1 MAIPFPLPAGRN
13 PVSDPS
19 CDRLAALSLLN
30 VGETVLLSDTVRM
43 SMKAVLLG
51 VGQAGGKL
59 TTALAGFDADAGYGA
74 VLDALAV
81 NTAAADLDP
90 LPLETVLVG
99 QSRVNGHGVGGD
111 NELGAEVMDEDAV
124 EVLDALAPKITAEAE
139 AVFVVAGLGGGTGS
153 GGAPV
158 LVREL
163 NRVYDVPVYA
173 IGILPGRDEGT
184 MYQVNAGRSLKTLVR
199 EADATIL
206 LDNDAW
212 RSAGES
218 VEGGY
223 EAINA
228 SMAKRIGLLLAAGEA
243 VEGVGESVVDTSE
256 VINTLRAGGM
266 AAVGFA
272 SAPAAEDPQEN
283 VTTVTS
289 AVRSATM
296 TGLSLPSATDADAAL
311 VAVAGDP
318 DRVSRKGAEKARTW
332 LQEETG
338 SMQVRGGDF
347 PLDSD
352 RIAALVLLAGVER
365 SQRVEAFL
373 ERARQAVRDERE
385 EKPDPAAAFENDEI
399 DDLL

>member
-1 MAIPFPLPAGRN
+1 
-13 PVSDPS
+13 
-19 CDRLAALSLLN
+19 
-30 VGETVLLSDTVRM
+30 
-43 SMKAVLLG
+43 MKAVLLG

-59 TTALAGFDADAGYGA
+59 TTALAEFDADAGYGA
-74 VLDALAV
+74 VIDALAV
-81 NTAAADLDP
+81 NTASADLDP
-90 LPLETVLVG
+90 LPLDTVLVG

-111 NELGAEVMDEDAV
+111 NELGAEVMDEDVV
-124 EVLDALAPKITAEAE
+124 EVMDALAPKVNADAEAL
-139 AVFVVAGLGGGTGS
+139 FVVAGLGGGTGS

-163 NRVYDVPVYA
+163 SRVYDVPVYA
-173 IGILPGRDEGT
+173 LGVLPGRDEGA

-212 RSAGES
+212 RSSGES
-218 VEGGY
+218 VEGGF
-223 EAINA
+223 ASINA
-228 SMAKRIGLLLAAGEA
+228 SMAKRIGLLLAAGES
-243 VEGVGESVVDTSE
+243 VEGVAESVVDTSE

-272 SAPAAEDPQEN
+272 SAPAAEEAEAN
-283 VTTVTS
+283 VTTVMS
-289 AVRSATM
+289 AVRSAVM
-296 TGLSLPSATDADAAL
+296 TGLSLPNATEADAGL
-311 VAVAGDP
+311 VAIAGDP
-318 DRVSRKGAEKARTW
+318 DRISRKGAEKARKW

-352 RIAALVLLAGVER
+352 RVAALVLLGGVER
-365 SQRVEAFL
+365 SRRVEEFL
-373 ERARQAVRDERE
+373 ERARQAVRDEPAE
-385 EKPDPAAAFENDEI
+385 TTDPAEAFRNDAL

>member
-1 MAIPFPLPAGRN
+1 MN
-13 PVSDPS
+13 
-19 CDRLAALSLLN
+19 
-30 VGETVLLSDTVRM
+30 
-43 SMKAVLLG
+43 AVLLG

-59 TTALAGFDADAGYGA
+59 TTALAEFDADAGYGA

-81 NTAAADLDP
+81 NTASADLEP
-90 LPLETVLVG
+90 LPLDTVLVG

-111 NELGAEVMDEDAV
+111 NELGAEVMEEDAV
-124 EVLDALAPKITAEAE
+124 EVLDALAPKVNADAEAL
-139 AVFVVAGLGGGTGS
+139 FVVAGLGGGTGS

-163 NRVYDVPVYA
+163 SRVYDVPVYA
-173 IGILPGRDEGT
+173 LGVLPGRDEGA

-212 RSAGES
+212 RSSGES

-223 EAINA
+223 AAINA
-228 SMAKRIGLLLAAGEA
+228 SMAKRVGLLLAAGES
-243 VEGVGESVVDTSE
+243 VEGVAESVVDTSE

-272 SAPAAEDPQEN
+272 SAPAAEDAEEN
-283 VTTVTS
+283 VTTVMST
-289 AVRSATM
+289 VRSAVM
-296 TGLSLPSATDADAAL
+296 TGMSLPNATDADAAL
-311 VAVAGDP
+311 VAIAGDP
-318 DRVSRKGAEKARTW
+318 DRISRKGSEKARKW

-338 SMQVRGGDF
+338 SMEVRGGDF

-352 RIAALVLLAGVER
+352 RVAALVLLGGVER
-365 SQRVEAFL
+365 SRRVEEFL
-373 ERARQAVRDERE
+373 ERARQAVRDEPE
-385 EKPDPAAAFENDEI
+385 EQPDPADAFRNDEL

>member
-1 MAIPFPLPAGRN
+1 
-13 PVSDPS
+13 
-19 CDRLAALSLLN
+19 
-30 VGETVLLSDTVRM
+30 
-43 SMKAVLLG
+43 MKAVLLG

-59 TTALAGFDADAGYGA
+59 TTALAEFDSDAGYGA
-74 VLDALAV
+74 VRDALAV
-81 NTAAADLDP
+81 NTAVADLDP
-90 LPLETVLVG
+90 LPLDTVLVG
-99 QSRVNGHGVGGD
+99 QSRVSGHGVGGD
-111 NELGAEVMDEDAV
+111 NELGAEVMDEDAI
-124 EVLDALAPKITAEAE
+124 EVLDALAPKVTAEAE
-139 AVFVVAGLGGGTGS
+139 ALFVIAGLSGGTGS

-173 IGILPGRDEGT
+173 IGVLPGRDEGA

-212 RSAGES
+212 RSSDES
-218 VEGGY
+218 VQGGY
-223 EAINA
+223 AAINE
-228 SMAKRIGLLLAAGEA
+228 SMAKRVGLLLAAGES
-243 VEGVGESVVDTSE
+243 VEGVAESVVDTSE

-272 SAPAAEDPQEN
+272 SAPAAEDPEEN
-283 VTTVTS
+283 VTTVMSTARS
-289 AVRSATM
+289 AVM
-296 TGLSLPSATDADAAL
+296 TGMSLPNATAADAGL
-311 VAVAGDP
+311 IAVAGDP
-318 DRVSRKGAEKARTW
+318 GRISRKGAEKARRW

-352 RIAALVLLAGVER
+352 RIATLVLLAGVER
-365 SQRVEAFL
+365 SRRIETFL
-373 ERARQAVRDERE
+373 ERARQAVRDEPE
-385 EKPDPAAAFENDEI
+385 VQPDPAAAFENDEL

>member
-1 MAIPFPLPAGRN
+1 MN
-13 PVSDPS
+13 
-19 CDRLAALSLLN
+19 
-30 VGETVLLSDTVRM
+30 
-43 SMKAVLLG
+43 AVLLG
-51 VGQAGGKL
+51 VGQAGRKL
-59 TTALAGFDADAGYGA
+59 ATALAEFDADAGYGA

-90 LPLETVLVG
+90 LPLDTVLVG

-111 NELGAEVMDEDAV
+111 NELGAEVMEEDAV
-124 EVLDALAPKITAEAE
+124 EVLDSLAPKVTADAEAL
-139 AVFVVAGLGGGTGS
+139 FVVAGLGGGTGS
-153 GGAPV
+153 GGAPI

-163 NRVYDVPVYA
+163 SRVYDVPVYA
-173 IGILPGRDEGT
+173 LGVLPGRDEGA

-212 RSAGES
+212 RSSGES

-223 EAINA
+223 AAINA
-228 SMAKRIGLLLAAGEA
+228 SMAKRVGLLLVAGES
-243 VEGVGESVVDTSE
+243 VEGVAESVVDTSE

-272 SAPAAEDPQEN
+272 SAPAAEDAEEN
-283 VTTVTS
+283 VTTVMS
-289 AVRSATM
+289 AVRSAVM
-296 TGLSLPSATDADAAL
+296 TGMSLPNATDADAAL

-318 DRVSRKGAEKARTW
+318 DRISRKGAEKARKW

-347 PLDSD
+347 PLESD
-352 RIAALVLLAGVER
+352 RVAALVLLGGVER
-365 SQRVEAFL
+365 SRRVDEFL
-373 ERARQAVRDERE
+373 ERARQAVRDEPE
-385 EKPDPAAAFENDEI
+385 ERPDPADAFRNDDL

>member
-1 MAIPFPLPAGRN
+1 
-13 PVSDPS
+13 
-19 CDRLAALSLLN
+19 
-30 VGETVLLSDTVRM
+30 
-43 SMKAVLLG
+43 MKAVLLG

-59 TTALAGFDADAGYGA
+59 ATALAEFDADAGYGA

-90 LPLETVLVG
+90 LPLDTVLVG

-124 EVLDALAPKITAEAE
+124 EVLDALAPKVTAETE
-139 AVFVVAGLGGGTGS
+139 ALFVVAGLGGGTGS

-163 NRVYDVPVYA
+163 SRVYDIPVYA

-184 MYQVNAGRSLKTLVR
+184 MYQLNAGRSLKTLVR

-212 RSAGES
+212 RSSGES
-218 VEGGY
+218 AAGGFA
-223 EAINA
+223 AINE
-228 SMAKRIGLLLAAGEA
+228 SMARRVGLLLAAGES
-243 VEGVGESVVDTSE
+243 VEGVAESVIDTSE
-256 VINTLRAGGM
+256 VINTLRVGGM

-272 SAPAAEDPQEN
+272 SAPAAEDAGEN
-283 VTTVTS
+283 VTTVMST
-289 AVRSATM
+289 VRSAVM
-296 TGLSLPSATDADAAL
+296 TGMSLPNATEADAAL

-318 DRVSRKGAEKARTW
+318 DRISRKGAEKARKW

-338 SMQVRGGDF
+338 STQVRGGDF

-365 SQRVEAFL
+365 SRRVEAFL
-373 ERARQAVRDERE
+373 ERARQAVRDEPE
-385 EKPDPAAAFENDEI
+385 ERVDPASAFDNDDL

>member
-1 MAIPFPLPAGRN
+1 
-13 PVSDPS
+13 
-19 CDRLAALSLLN
+19 
-30 VGETVLLSDTVRM
+30 
-43 SMKAVLLG
+43 MKAVLLG
-51 VGQAGGKL
+51 VGQAGGML
-59 TTALAGFDADAGYGA
+59 ATALAEFDADAGYGA

-90 LPLETVLVG
+90 LPLDTVLVG

-111 NELGAEVMDEDAV
+111 NELGAEVMEEDAV
-124 EVLDALAPKITAEAE
+124 EVLDSLAPKVTADAEAL
-139 AVFVVAGLGGGTGS
+139 FVVAGLGGGTGS
-153 GGAPV
+153 GGAPI

-163 NRVYDVPVYA
+163 SRVYDVPVYA
-173 IGILPGRDEGT
+173 LGVLPGRDEGA

-212 RSAGES
+212 RSSGES

-223 EAINA
+223 AAINA
-228 SMAKRIGLLLAAGEA
+228 SMAKRVGLLLAAGES
-243 VEGVGESVVDTSE
+243 VEGVAESVVDTSE

-272 SAPAAEDPQEN
+272 SAPAAEDAEEN
-283 VTTVTS
+283 VTTVMS
-289 AVRSATM
+289 AVRSAMM
-296 TGLSLPSATDADAAL
+296 TGMSLPNATDADAAL

-318 DRVSRKGAEKARTW
+318 DRISRKGAEKARKW

-347 PLDSD
+347 PLESD
-352 RIAALVLLAGVER
+352 RVAALVFLGGVER
-365 SQRVEAFL
+365 SRRVDEFL
-373 ERARQAVRDERE
+373 ERARQAVRDEPE
-385 EKPDPAAAFENDEI
+385 ERPDPADAFRNDDL

>member
-1 MAIPFPLPAGRN
+1 
-13 PVSDPS
+13 
-19 CDRLAALSLLN
+19 
-30 VGETVLLSDTVRM
+30 
-43 SMKAVLLG
+43 MKAVLLG

-59 TTALAGFDADAGYGA
+59 TTALAEFDADAGYGA

-81 NTAAADLDP
+81 NTASADLEP
-90 LPLETVLVG
+90 LPLDTVLVG

-111 NELGAEVMDEDAV
+111 NELGAEVMQEDAV
-124 EVLDALAPKITAEAE
+124 EVLDALASKVNADAEAL
-139 AVFVVAGLGGGTGS
+139 FVVAGLGGGTGS

-163 NRVYDVPVYA
+163 SRVYDVPVYA
-173 IGILPGRDEGT
+173 IGILPGRDEGA

-212 RSAGES
+212 RSSGES

-223 EAINA
+223 AAINA
-228 SMAKRIGLLLAAGEA
+228 SMAKRVGLVLAAGES
-243 VEGVGESVVDTSE
+243 VEGVAESVVDTSE

-266 AAVGFA
+266 SAVGFA
-272 SAPAAEDPQEN
+272 SAPAAEDAEEN
-283 VTTVTS
+283 VTTVMST
-289 AVRSATM
+289 VRSAVM
-296 TGLSLPSATDADAAL
+296 TGMSLPNATEADAAL
-311 VAVAGDP
+311 VAIAGDP
-318 DRVSRKGAEKARTW
+318 DRISRKGAEKARKW

-352 RIAALVLLAGVER
+352 RVAALVLLGGVER
-365 SQRVEAFL
+365 SRRVEEFL
-373 ERARQAVRDERE
+373 ERARQALRDEPE
-385 EKPDPAAAFENDEI
+385 EQPDPADAFQNDEI

>member
-1 MAIPFPLPAGRN
+1 
-13 PVSDPS
+13 
-19 CDRLAALSLLN
+19 
-30 VGETVLLSDTVRM
+30 
-43 SMKAVLLG
+43 MKAVLLG

-59 TTALAGFDADAGYGA
+59 ATAIAQFDADAGYGA

-81 NTAAADLDP
+81 NTAATDLDP
-90 LPLETVLVG
+90 LPIDAVLVG

-124 EVLDALAPKITAEAE
+124 EVLDALAPKLTADAEAL
-139 AVFVVAGLGGGTGS
+139 FVVAGLGGGTGS

-163 NRVYDVPVYA
+163 SRVYDVPVYA
-173 IGILPGRDEGT
+173 LGVLPGRDEGA

-212 RSAGES
+212 RSSGES
-218 VEGGY
+218 VEGGFAAVN
-223 EAINA
+223 E
-228 SMAKRIGLLLAAGEA
+228 SMARRIGLLLAAGES
-243 VEGVGESVVDTSE
+243 VEGVAESVVDTSE

-272 SAPAAEDPQEN
+272 SAPAAEDAEEN
-283 VTTVTS
+283 VTTVMS
-289 AVRSATM
+289 AVRSAVM
-296 TGLSLPSATDADAAL
+296 TGMSLPNATEADAAL

-318 DRVSRKGAEKARTW
+318 DRISRKGAEKARKW

-347 PLDSD
+347 PLESD

-365 SQRVEAFL
+365 SRRVEAFL
-373 ERARQAVRDERE
+373 ERARQAVRDEPAE
-385 EKPDPAAAFENDEI
+385 TVDPADAFRNDEL

>member
-13 PVSDPS
+13 PVGDPS

-30 VGETVLLSDTVRM
+30 VGETVLVAGTVHVG
-43 SMKAVLLG
+43 MKAVLLG

>member
-1 MAIPFPLPAGRN
+1 MN
-13 PVSDPS
+13 
-19 CDRLAALSLLN
+19 
-30 VGETVLLSDTVRM
+30 
-43 SMKAVLLG
+43 AVLLG

-59 TTALAGFDADAGYGA
+59 TTALAEFDADAGYGA

-81 NTAAADLDP
+81 NTASADLEP
-90 LPLETVLVG
+90 LPLDTVLVG

-111 NELGAEVMDEDAV
+111 NELGAEVMEEDAV
-124 EVLDALAPKITAEAE
+124 EVLDALAPKVNADAEAL
-139 AVFVVAGLGGGTGS
+139 FVVAGLGGGTGS

-163 NRVYDVPVYA
+163 SRVYDVPVYA
-173 IGILPGRDEGT
+173 LGVLPGRDEGA

-212 RSAGES
+212 RSSGES

-223 EAINA
+223 AAINA
-228 SMAKRIGLLLAAGEA
+228 SMAKRVGLLLAAGES
-243 VEGVGESVVDTSE
+243 VEGVAESVVDTSE

-272 SAPAAEDPQEN
+272 SAPAAEDAEEN
-283 VTTVTS
+283 VTTVMST
-289 AVRSATM
+289 VRSAVM
-296 TGLSLPSATDADAAL
+296 TGMSLPNATDPDAAL
-311 VAVAGDP
+311 VAIAGDP
-318 DRVSRKGAEKARTW
+318 DRISRKGSEKARKW

-338 SMQVRGGDF
+338 SMEVRGGDF

-352 RIAALVLLAGVER
+352 RVAALVLLGGVER
-365 SQRVEAFL
+365 SRRVEEFL
-373 ERARQAVRDERE
+373 ERARQAIRDEPE
-385 EKPDPAAAFENDEI
+385 EQPDPADAFRNDEL

>member
-1 MAIPFPLPAGRN
+1 
-13 PVSDPS
+13 
-19 CDRLAALSLLN
+19 
-30 VGETVLLSDTVRM
+30 
-43 SMKAVLLG
+43 MKAVLLG

-59 TTALAGFDADAGYGA
+59 TTALAEFDADAGYGA

-81 NTAAADLDP
+81 NTASADLEP
-90 LPLETVLVG
+90 LPVDTVLVG

-111 NELGAEVMDEDAV
+111 NELGAEVMEEDAV
-124 EVLDALAPKITAEAE
+124 EVLDSLAPKVTADAEAL
-139 AVFVVAGLGGGTGS
+139 FVVAGLGGGTGS
-153 GGAPV
+153 GGAPI

-163 NRVYDVPVYA
+163 SRVYDVPVYA
-173 IGILPGRDEGT
+173 LGVLPGRDEGA

-212 RSAGES
+212 RSSGES

-223 EAINA
+223 AAINA
-228 SMAKRIGLLLAAGEA
+228 SMAKRVGLLLAAGES
-243 VEGVGESVVDTSE
+243 VEGVAESVVDTSE

-272 SAPAAEDPQEN
+272 SAPAADDAEEN
-283 VTTVTS
+283 LTTVMS
-289 AVRSATM
+289 VVRSAVM
-296 TGLSLPSATDADAAL
+296 TGMSLPNATDADAAL
-311 VAVAGDP
+311 VAIAGDP
-318 DRVSRKGAEKARTW
+318 DRISRKGSEKARKW

-352 RIAALVLLAGVER
+352 RVAALVLLGGVER
-365 SQRVEAFL
+365 SRRVEEFL
-373 ERARQAVRDERE
+373 ERARQAIRDEPE
-385 EKPDPAAAFENDEI
+385 EQPDPADAFRNDEL

>member
-1 MAIPFPLPAGRN
+1 
-13 PVSDPS
+13 
-19 CDRLAALSLLN
+19 
-30 VGETVLLSDTVRM
+30 
-43 SMKAVLLG
+43 MKAVLLG

-59 TTALAGFDADAGYGA
+59 ATAIAQFDADAGYGA

-81 NTAAADLDP
+81 NTAATDLDP
-90 LPLETVLVG
+90 LPLDTVLVG

-124 EVLDALAPKITAEAE
+124 EVLDALAPKVTANAEAL
-139 AVFVVAGLGGGTGS
+139 FVVAGLGGGTGS

-163 NRVYDVPVYA
+163 SRVYDVPVYVV
-173 IGILPGRDEGT
+173 GILPGRDEGA

-199 EADATIL
+199 EADATVL

-212 RSAGES
+212 RSSGES
-218 VEGGY
+218 VEGGFAAVN
-223 EAINA
+223 E
-228 SMAKRIGLLLAAGEA
+228 SMARRIGLLLAAGES
-243 VEGVGESVVDTSE
+243 VEGVAESVVDTSE

-272 SAPAAEDPQEN
+272 SAPAAEDAEEN
-283 VTTVTS
+283 VTTVMST
-289 AVRSATM
+289 VRSAVM
-296 TGLSLPSATDADAAL
+296 AGMSLPNATEADAAL

-318 DRVSRKGAEKARTW
+318 DRISRKGAEKARKW

-347 PLDSD
+347 PLESD

-365 SQRVEAFL
+365 SRRVEAFL
-373 ERARQAVRDERE
+373 ERARQAVRDEPE
-385 EKPDPAAAFENDEI
+385 ETPDPADAFRNDEL

>member
-1 MAIPFPLPAGRN
+1 
-13 PVSDPS
+13 
-19 CDRLAALSLLN
+19 
-30 VGETVLLSDTVRM
+30 
-43 SMKAVLLG
+43 MKTVLLG

-59 TTALAGFDADAGYGA
+59 ATALAQFDVDAGYGA

-81 NTAAADLDP
+81 NTAGADLDP
-90 LPLETVLVG
+90 LPLDTVLVG
-99 QSRVNGHGVGGD
+99 QSRVSGHGVGGD

-124 EVLDALAPKITAEAE
+124 EVLDALSSRVTAEAE
-139 AVFVVAGLGGGTGS
+139 ALFVVAGLGGGTGS

-163 NRVYDVPVYA
+163 SRVYDVPVYA
-173 IGILPGRDEGT
+173 IGILPGRDEGS

-199 EADATIL
+199 EADATLL

-218 VEGGY
+218 VESGY
-223 EAINA
+223 AAINA
-228 SMAKRIGLLLAAGEA
+228 SMAKRVGLLLAAGES
-243 VEGVGESVVDTSE
+243 VEGVAESVVDTSE

-266 AAVGFA
+266 AAVGFG
-272 SAPAAEDPQEN
+272 SAPAAEDPEEN
-283 VTTVTS
+283 VTTVMST
-289 AVRSATM
+289 VRSAVM
-296 TGLSLPSATDADAAL
+296 TGMSLPNATEADAAL
-311 VAVAGDP
+311 VAIAGDP
-318 DRVSRKGAEKARTW
+318 DRISRKGAEKARRW

-352 RIAALVLLAGVER
+352 RVAALVLLGGVER
-365 SQRVEAFL
+365 SRRVEAFL
-373 ERARQAVRDERE
+373 ERARQAIRDEPAE
-385 EKPDPAAAFENDEI
+385 QPDPTDAFRNDEL

>member
-1 MAIPFPLPAGRN
+1 M
-13 PVSDPS
+13 
-19 CDRLAALSLLN
+19 
-30 VGETVLLSDTVRM
+30 
-43 SMKAVLLG
+43 
-51 VGQAGGKL
+51 
-59 TTALAGFDADAGYGA
+59 
-74 VLDALAV
+74 LDALAV

-90 LPLETVLVG
+90 LPLDTVLVG
-99 QSRVNGHGVGGD
+99 QSRVSGHGVGGD
-111 NELGAEVMDEDAV
+111 NELGAEVMDEDAT
-124 EVLDALAPKITAEAE
+124 EVLDALSSKVTAEAE
-139 AVFVVAGLGGGTGS
+139 ALFVVAGLGGGTGS

-158 LVREL
+158 LVRDL
-163 NRVYDVPVYA
+163 SRVYDVPVYA

-199 EADATIL
+199 EADATLL

-218 VEGGY
+218 VESGY
-223 EAINA
+223 AAVNE
-228 SMAKRIGLLLAAGEA
+228 SMARRVGLLLAAGES
-243 VEGVGESVVDTSE
+243 VEGVAESVVDTSE

-272 SAPAAEDPQEN
+272 SAPAAEDAEEN

-289 AVRSATM
+289 AVRSAVM
-296 TGLSLPSATDADAAL
+296 TGMSLPNATDADAAL

-318 DRVSRKGAEKARTW
+318 DRISRKGAEKARKW

-352 RIAALVLLAGVER
+352 RIAALVLLGGVER
-365 SQRVEAFL
+365 SRRVEAFL
-373 ERARQAVRDERE
+373 ERARQAVRDEAE
-385 EKPDPAAAFENDEI
+385 ERVDPASAFDNDDL

>member
-1 MAIPFPLPAGRN
+1 
-13 PVSDPS
+13 
-19 CDRLAALSLLN
+19 
-30 VGETVLLSDTVRM
+30 
-43 SMKAVLLG
+43 MKTVLLG

-59 TTALAGFDADAGYGA
+59 ATALARFDADAGYGA

-90 LPLETVLVG
+90 LPLDAVLVG

-111 NELGAEVMDEDAV
+111 NELAADVMDEDAT
-124 EVLDALAPKITAEAE
+124 EVLDALAPKVTAEAE
-139 AVFVVAGLGGGTGS
+139 ALFVVAGLGGGTGS

-163 NRVYDVPVYA
+163 SRVYDVPVYA
-173 IGILPGRDEGT
+173 IGILPGRDEGA

-199 EADATIL
+199 EADATLL

-223 EAINA
+223 AAINE
-228 SMAKRIGLLLAAGEA
+228 SMARRVGLLLAAGEA

-272 SAPAAEDPQEN
+272 SAPAAEDAEEN
-283 VTTVTS
+283 VATVMST
-289 AVRSATM
+289 VRSAVM
-296 TGLSLPSATDADAAL
+296 TGMSLPNATDADAAL

-318 DRVSRKGAEKARTW
+318 DRISRKGAEKARKW

-338 SMQVRGGDF
+338 STQVRGGDF

-352 RIAALVLLAGVER
+352 RIAALVLLGGVER
-365 SQRVEAFL
+365 SRRVEAFL
-373 ERARQAVRDERE
+373 ERARQAVRDEAE
-385 EKPDPAAAFENDEI
+385 ERVDPASAFDNDEL

>member
-1 MAIPFPLPAGRN
+1 MN
-13 PVSDPS
+13 
-19 CDRLAALSLLN
+19 
-30 VGETVLLSDTVRM
+30 
-43 SMKAVLLG
+43 AVLLG

-59 TTALAGFDADAGYGA
+59 TTALAEFDADAGYGA

-81 NTAAADLDP
+81 NTASADLEP
-90 LPLETVLVG
+90 LPLDTVLVG

-111 NELGAEVMDEDAV
+111 NELGAEVMEEDAV
-124 EVLDALAPKITAEAE
+124 EVLDALAPKVNADAEAL
-139 AVFVVAGLGGGTGS
+139 FVVAGLGGGTGS

-163 NRVYDVPVYA
+163 SRVYDVPVYA
-173 IGILPGRDEGT
+173 LGVLPGRDEGA

-212 RSAGES
+212 RSSGES

-223 EAINA
+223 AAINA
-228 SMAKRIGLLLAAGEA
+228 SMAKRVGLLLAAGES
-243 VEGVGESVVDTSE
+243 VEGVAESVVDTSE

-272 SAPAAEDPQEN
+272 SAPAAEDAEEN
-283 VTTVTS
+283 VTTVMST
-289 AVRSATM
+289 VRSAVM
-296 TGLSLPSATDADAAL
+296 TGMSLPNATDADAAL
-311 VAVAGDP
+311 VAIAGDP
-318 DRVSRKGAEKARTW
+318 DRISRKGSEKARKW

-338 SMQVRGGDF
+338 SMEVRGGDF

-352 RIAALVLLAGVER
+352 RVAALVLLGGVER
-365 SQRVEAFL
+365 SRRVEEFL
-373 ERARQAVRDERE
+373 ERARQAIRDEPE
-385 EKPDPAAAFENDEI
+385 EQPDPADAFRNDEL

>member
-1 MAIPFPLPAGRN
+1 
-13 PVSDPS
+13 
-19 CDRLAALSLLN
+19 
-30 VGETVLLSDTVRM
+30 
-43 SMKAVLLG
+43 MKTVLLG

-59 TTALAGFDADAGYGA
+59 ATALAQFDADSGYGA

-90 LPLETVLVG
+90 LPLDTVLVG

-111 NELGAEVMDEDAV
+111 NELGAEVMDEDAI
-124 EVLDALAPKITAEAE
+124 EVLDALAPKVTADAEAL
-139 AVFVVAGLGGGTGS
+139 FVIAGLGGGTGS

-163 NRVYDVPVYA
+163 SRVYDVPVYA
-173 IGILPGRDEGT
+173 IGVLPGRDEGA

-199 EADATIL
+199 EADATVL

-218 VEGGY
+218 VEGGFA
-223 EAINA
+223 AINE
-228 SMAKRIGLLLAAGEA
+228 SMARRVGLLLAAGES
-243 VEGVGESVVDTSE
+243 VEGVAESVVDTSE

-272 SAPAAEDPQEN
+272 SAPAAEGAEEN

-289 AVRSATM
+289 AVRSAVM
-296 TGLSLPSATDADAAL
+296 TGMSLPNATDADAAL

-318 DRVSRKGAEKARTW
+318 DRISRKGAEKARKW
-332 LQEETG
+332 VQEETG

-352 RIAALVLLAGVER
+352 RIAAVVLLAGVER
-365 SQRVEAFL
+365 SRRVEAFL
-373 ERARQAVRDERE
+373 ERARQAVRDEPAERV
-385 EKPDPAAAFENDEI
+385 DPATAFDNDEL